1 MLEELYSETDLLK
14 DVIFRPGIN
23 IILGKYAHSK
33 QESGINGIGKSSLI
47 RLIDYLL
54 LSDGADKIFSN
65 EKYAFLWEEG
75 HTATLKLKI
84 LGETHYIHR
93 SFGKKKNL
101 VGFGKS
107 ANQLVDYDLRELRSI
122 LLGKLFP
129 ITNELVQYEGE
140 RFRTLFNFF
149 IKDDLDQRQRKDPL
163 DFTYFRTIAER
174 LAYNFFL
181 LDIPNRA
188 IFACGAQ
195 IKLYSEKNSL
205 VKSLQEKIQISTG
218 KKTEEFKSERVA
230 IEQRVTLLEKS
241 LRDYKFLEKYKD
253 IEANLSGLNDS
264 INERLK
270 ALHSM
275 SRKLKR
281 LRDLNEGPNTIN
293 VADIHAMFRE
303 LSDTFA
309 SLVEKKLEEIITF
322 KQSLFENRKR
332 QNLEREKQIV
342 AAIQRIEADISLLE
356 NQRAALLHQLEEK
369 GELDCIT
376 NTYEELV
383 SEKIALEKNV
393 LLLRQIDDIN
403 VDMQQ
408 IDIRISEEKIA
419 IYHAIQQ
426 SEEMLDELR
435 SLFREIIENAILL
448 RTAHEGSAYFDI
460 STIASRNRNQLPIN
474 VKVEVPKSD
483 ALGRFN
489 LKLVAYDLLVF
500 LHAARTGRQLPRFLV
515 HDGVYHGTSRRTTT
529 DTLNFIQRQSQ
540 LYPGI
545 QYIVTFNEDE
555 LYVPEERKE
564 LDGTLQFNLEDT
576 VVARYTDT
584 DKEMIFKRAFG

>member
-1 MLEELYSETDLLK
+1 LHFELES
-14 DVIFRPGIN
+14 
-23 IILGKYAHSK
+23 A
-33 QESGINGIGKSSLI
+33 
-47 RLIDYLL
+47 
-54 LSDGADKIFSN
+54 
-65 EKYAFLWEEG
+65 
-75 HTATLKLKI
+75 
-84 LGETHYIHR
+84 HYIR
-93 SFGKKKNL
+93 RGFGKKKNL

-107 ANQLVDYDLRELRSI
+107 QNQIIDYELRELRSI
-122 LLGKLFP
+122 LLGKIFP
-129 ITNELVQYEGE
+129 ISNNLVQYEGD

-163 DFTYFRTIAER
+163 DFSYFRTIAEK

-181 LDIPNRA
+181 LDIPNSA
-188 IFACGAQ
+188 VFECGTQ
-195 IKLYSEKNSL
+195 IKRYAEKNSL
-205 VKSLQEKIQISTG
+205 VKSLQEKIQTSTG
-218 KKTEEFKSERVA
+218 KKVEEFKSERVA
-230 IEQRVTLLEKS
+230 IEHRVSLLEKS
-241 LRDYKFLEKYKD
+241 LRDYKFLEKYKS
-253 IEANLSGLNDS
+253 IEINLSELNDR

-270 ALHSM
+270 ALHLM

-281 LRDLNEGPNTIN
+281 LRDLNEGTGSIN
-293 VADIHAMFRE
+293 VAEVHAMFAE
-303 LSDTFA
+303 LSATFA
-309 SLVEKKLEEIITF
+309 SLVEKKLEDIISF
-322 KQSLFENRKR
+322 KKSLLENRRR
-332 QNLEREKQIV
+332 QNVVREKQIV
-342 AAIQRIEADISLLE
+342 EAIRQIEIDISLLE

-383 SEKIALEKNV
+383 SEKLSLEKNV

-403 VDMQQ
+403 VDLQQ

-419 IYHAIQQ
+419 IYHSINQ
-426 SEEMLDELR
+426 SEDKLDELR
-435 SLFREIIENAILL
+435 GLFREIIENAILL
-448 RTAHEGSAYFDI
+448 STEHEGSVYFDV
-460 STIASRNRNQLPIN
+460 STIASRSRNQLPLN

-500 LHAARTGRQLPRFLV
+500 LHAARTNRQLPRFLV
-515 HDGVYHGTSRRTTT
+515 HDGVYHGTSRRTMT

-540 LYPGI
+540 MYPSF

-564 LDGTLQFNLEDT
+564 LDGTLQFDLEQSL
-576 VVARYTDT
+576 VARYTDT